1 MHDWTDIWWV
11 RLLAIVAGSGLA
23 AAAAWRARALSAS
36 GAWSAFAM
44 GAGFMA
50 FGSPV
55 WIGTLLVFF
64 ISSSF
69 WSKWK
74 KRHRQKQAAEAN
86 YAKSG
91 RRDAGQVWANG
102 GLGLAICAA
111 NAIWPAEGWLYAFAG
126 VMAAVNADTWATE
139 IGALS
144 RSAPRSLLSGKV
156 VKAGTSGG
164 VTLLGSAAAAGGALL
179 IGVSMTVLPGGTGY
193 PVMVLIAAAA
203 IGGLFG
209 AFADSFLGA
218 TVQAMYACPA
228 CGAETE
234 RTTHCGIPTRKT
246 RGFGFMT
253 NDAVNMVSS
262 AFAGLV
268 AIGIGMLLS

>member
-1 MHDWTDIWWV
+1 MQDWMDAWWV
-11 RLLAIVAGSGLA
+11 QGLGIAMASGLA
-23 AAAAWRARALSAS
+23 AAAAWRARSLSAS

-74 KRHRQKQAAEAN
+74 KRHRKKKAAEAN
-86 YAKSG
+86 YAKGG

-111 NAIWPAEGWLYAFAG
+111 NALWPAEGWLYAFAG

-144 RSAPRSLLSGKV
+144 KSAPRSLLSGKV
-156 VKAGTSGG
+156 VPAGTSGG
-164 VTLLGSAAAAGGALL
+164 VTWLGSAAAAGGALL
-179 IGVSMTVLPGGTGY
+179 IGLSIVLLPGETGY
-193 PVMVLIAAAA
+193 PAAAVIAAAA
-203 IGGLFG
+203 IGGVFG

-218 TVQAMYACPA
+218 TVQAMYRCTA

-234 RTTHCGIPTRKT
+234 RTSHCGIATRRT

-253 NDAVNMVSS
+253 NDAVNMLSS
-262 AFAGLV
+262 AAAGLV
-268 AIGIGMLLS
+268 AFGIGMLLG